1 MGLGMSVKGRILGPV
16 FAPWACTHDIRVT
29 RGQKM
34 DKKREFL
41 LAGTGT
47 LQIGCP
53 RFLYGSS
60 ETHSRNASI
69 GAIDA
74 RTLLR
79 GKRWAKNRRRRT
91 KSMNTGGISRTV

>member
-29 RGQKM
+29 RGQKR

-47 LQIGCP
+47 LQLAVRDSFTEVRRP
-53 RFLYGSS
+53 TAVMHLSVLSMLELYSAV
-60 ETHSRNASI
+60 NAGQKI
-69 GAIDA
+69 EEEG
-74 RTLLR
+74 
-79 GKRWAKNRRRRT
+79 
-91 KSMNTGGISRTV
+91 